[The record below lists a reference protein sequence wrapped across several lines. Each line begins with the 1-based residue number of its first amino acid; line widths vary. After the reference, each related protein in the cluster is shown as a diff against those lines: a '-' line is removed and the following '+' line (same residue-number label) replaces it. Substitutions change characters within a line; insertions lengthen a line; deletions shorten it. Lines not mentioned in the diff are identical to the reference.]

1 MLVLSDRGAGGMRG
15 GAFAADGWEAACGAS
30 VYVPSVGVMG
40 AWHDGRMD
48 AVFALRRQLSL
59 KLRDGVA
66 GPDAE
71 RARARIWDSPGP
83 RWFDENDPLWIV
95 HADASMFIG
104 GLASLLLQSLH
115 PLAMAGV
122 AQHSGYRSDPW
133 GRLQRT
139 SHYIATTS
147 FGTIEHAEAMI
158 AAVRRI
164 HETVTGTFEATPYR
178 AGDPDLLRWVHVA
191 ETFCFARAHQLYGHV
206 HLDAAQYDTYV
217 DQARHSAQL
226 LGVTRAPT
234 TMGAI
239 LEQLTTY
246 RPALHATRDCLDAQH
261 FLLRD
266 PPLPR
271 GARPGYS
278 LLVRGAVAVLPSWA
292 RSELQLHSRPGDERL
307 GRVGTAAIRWV
318 MAA

>member
-1 MLVLSDRGAGGMRG
+1 
-15 GAFAADGWEAACGAS
+15 
-30 VYVPSVGVMG
+30 MG
-40 AWHDGRMD
+40 AMT
-48 AVFALRRQLSL
+48 AASALRHQLSL

-71 RARARIWDSPGP
+71 RARARIWDTPGP
-83 RWFDENDPLWIV
+83 RWFTEDDPLWIV

-115 PLAMAGV
+115 PMAMAGV

-158 AAVRRI
+158 TAVRRI
-164 HETVTGTFEATPYR
+164 HDTVTGTYDGR
-178 AGDPDLLRWVHVA
+178 AYAASDPDLLRWVHVA
-191 ETFCFARAHQLYGHV
+191 ETYCFAHAHLLYGHH
-206 HLDAAQYDTYV
+206 HLEAAQYDTYV

-226 LGVTRAPT
+226 LGASDTAR
-234 TMGAI
+234 TMT
-239 LEQLTTY
+239 QLHEHLGQY
-246 RPALHATRDCLDAQH
+246 RPVLRATQECLDAQH

-266 PPLPR
+266 PPLPYA
-271 GARPGYS
+271 ARWGYWT
-278 LLVRGAVAVLPSWA
+278 LVRGAIAVLPDWA
-292 RSELQLHSRPGDERL
+292 REELNLRHYPYDPRV
-307 GRVGTAAIRWV
+307 GRAGTAAIRWA
-318 MAA
+318 MTA